1 MSELVRISEHAE
13 KKQKGIVS
21 ALSEKTNQIT
31 DAIGKQ
37 ADNWMG
43 AGEWKD

>member
-1 MSELVRISEHAE
+1 VSELTRISEHAE

-31 DAIGKQ
+31 GAIGKQ
-37 ADNWMG
+37 TDEWMG
-43 AGEWKD
+43 ASDWKD

>member
-1 MSELVRISEHAE
+1 MSELLRISEHAE

-31 DAIGKQ
+31 DAVGKQ
-37 ADNWMG
+37 VESWTG
-43 AGEWKD
+43 PSEWKD